1 MPQVGESVILSFIAF
16 DAPVVQTA
24 GVHAFSFVIDEDCRF
39 TAIRVKGEEDCH
51 EHDDEG
57 MEGHVSNTHEQA
69 SGVLV
74 HAVSDDDDGYSPV
87 PGQGH
92 PAEHSVPP
100 VNRGSGDLRGIFLEV
115 GLRTSGRQA
124 VRNIKSRVG
133 GNQ

>member
-39 TAIRVKGEEDCH
+39 TAIRVKGEEEDYA
-51 EHDDEG
+51 DDEG

-133 GNQ
+133 GNR